1 MVKRVKGV
9 ELAICNK
16 AARCGAFKEFLSVDQ
31 SGEALCELPVRAD
44 LRGKECIG
52 GGLFSSFILKI
63 LFPLVF
69 SMFFSRYF

>member
-1 MVKRVKGV
+1 MKGV
-9 ELAICNK
+9 ELAIRSK
-16 AARCGAFKEFLSVDQ
+16 AARCGASKESLSVDQ
-31 SGEALCELPVRAD
+31 SGEALCGLPVRAD
-44 LRGKECIG
+44 SGGKECIG